1 MTIEELGR
9 RAAACKHWRW
19 MDGMLAENIAS
30 TGDYRFERVGNF
42 GESSSSPFMPPRWVD
57 RYTYWLPDLSDPAT
71 LGCLLALVRQAWTRV
86 PEYNHWVNYAV
97 PVFDG
102 LETWRVGC
110 IIDRAKMFAV
120 CDTATMKIVEAA
132 TEAEA
137 LVTALEA
144 AP

>member
-9 RAAACKHWRW
+9 RAVACKHWRW
-19 MDGMLAENIAS
+19 MDGMQVEPL
-30 TGDYRFERVGNF
+30 RFRVVWLTEDMI
-42 GESSSSPFMPPRWVD
+42 GESDQTSYFWKNVPD
-57 RYTYWLPDLSDPAT
+57 IYPDLSDPAT
-71 LGCLLALVRQAWTRV
+71 LGCLLALVREAWTRD
-86 PEYNHWVNYAV
+86 PEVNHWVSYAV

-110 IIDRAKMFAV
+110 ILDGAKMFAV
-120 CDTATMKIVEAA
+120 CNLATMTLVEGK

-137 LVTALEA
+137 LVLALEA

>member
-1 MTIEELGR
+1 MTREDLGR

-19 MDGMLAENIAS
+19 MEGMQVEPL
-30 TGDYRFERVGNF
+30 RFRVVWLTEDMI
-42 GESSSSPFMPPRWVD
+42 GESDQTSYFWKNVPDIF
-57 RYTYWLPDLSDPAT
+57 PDLSDPAT
-71 LGCLLALVRQAWTRV
+71 CGAMLALVREAWTRDPLV
-86 PEYNHWVNYAV
+86 NHWVSYAV

-110 IIDRAKMFAV
+110 ILDGAKMFAV
-120 CDTATMKIVEAA
+120 CNLATMKLVEGK

-137 LVTALEA
+137 LVLALEA